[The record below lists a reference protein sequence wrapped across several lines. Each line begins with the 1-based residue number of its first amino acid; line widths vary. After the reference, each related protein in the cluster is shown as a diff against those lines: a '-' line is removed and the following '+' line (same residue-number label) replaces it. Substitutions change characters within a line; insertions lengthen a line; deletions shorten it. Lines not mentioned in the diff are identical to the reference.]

1 VSLKS
6 TTLFVALI
14 FSAAPALADK
24 IPADLQSR
32 ETLSHR
38 TQQWIHGNASA
49 VRFDL
54 EDTKIAEADVLEE
67 SRLSTSNTQ
76 VDLSALG
83 SNEGY
88 AFGRHDDSNAWR
100 KHGDKDRDG
109 GDVPIPSVAVP
120 EPGSQLLLLFG
131 LAGLGMLFY
140 RRNSVKQAI

>member
-24 IPADLQSR
+24 IPVDLQNR

-38 TQQWIHGNASA
+38 TQQWIHGNEPAI
-49 VRFDL
+49 RFGSGDS
-54 EDTKIAEADVLEE
+54 KIAEVDVLAD
-67 SRLSTSNTQ
+67 SRLSPINTQ
-76 VDLSALG
+76 VDLFALG

-100 KHGDKDRDG
+100 KHGDKDRDA

-131 LAGLGMLFY
+131 LAGLGMLFH
-140 RRNSVKQAI
+140 RRNSAKQAI